1 MNNVAEALNILGNF
15 CGKRDIAELTS
26 EQLQDKYGI
35 KQADVLVLF
44 GGSIIYGGDVLAEA
58 MKNGVAKKYIIVGG
72 VGHTTEALRKKFRK
86 EMPQLDVDDLSEA
99 EIFKNYLKLKHKLE
113 PDLLECKSTN
123 CGNNITYLLDL
134 LKECR
139 LVYKSI
145 ILLQDSTM
153 QCRMEAGL
161 RKYIDKNIDIINYA
175 VYSVNVVVEDG
186 RLSYER
192 PILGMWGLEKYMSL
206 LMGEIQRLSDNE
218 NGYGP
223 KGKNFIEHVEIP
235 AEVKKAYDELC
246 VNYANLVR
254 KANPLYAS
262 NEVY

>member
-44 GGSIIYGGDVLAEA
+44 GGSIIYGGDVLTEA

-99 EIFKNYLKLKHKLE
+99 EIFKNYLKLKYKLE

-134 LKECR
+134 LKESG
-139 LVYKSI
+139 LIYESI

-153 QCRMEAGL
+153 QRRMEAGL

-175 VYSVNVVVEDG
+175 VYSVNVVVKNG
-186 RLSYER
+186 RLSFER
-192 PILGMWGLEKYMSL
+192 PILGMWDLEKYMSL

-262 NEVY
+262 NEVC

>member
-1 MNNVAEALNILGNF
+1 MNNVVEALNILGNF
-15 CGKRDIAELTS
+15 CGKRDIVELTS
-26 EQLQDKYGI
+26 EQLQEKYGI
-35 KQADVLVLF
+35 KKADVLVLF

-86 EMPQLDVDDLSEA
+86 EMPQLNVDDLSEA
-99 EIFKNYLKLKHKLE
+99 EIFKNYIKLKYKLE
-113 PDLLECKSTN
+113 PDLLESKSTN

-134 LKECR
+134 LKESG
-139 LVYKSI
+139 LSYKSI

-153 QCRMEAGL
+153 QRRMEAGL

-175 VYSVNVVVEDG
+175 VYSVNVVVKNG

-192 PILGMWGLEKYMSL
+192 SILGMWDLEKYMSL

-235 AEVKKAYDELC
+235 IEVKKAYDELC

-262 NEVY
+262 NEVC

>member
-99 EIFKNYLKLKHKLE
+99 EIFKNYLKLKYKLE

-134 LKECR
+134 LKESG
-139 LVYKSI
+139 LIYESI

-153 QCRMEAGL
+153 QRRMEAGL

-175 VYSVNVVVEDG
+175 VYSVNVVVKNG
-186 RLSYER
+186 RLSFER
-192 PILGMWGLEKYMSL
+192 PILGMW
-206 LMGEIQRLSDNE
+206 D
-218 NGYGP
+218 
-223 KGKNFIEHVEIP
+223 
-235 AEVKKAYDELC
+235 
-246 VNYANLVR
+246 LVWSKR
-254 KANPLYAS
+254 
-262 NEVY
+262 

>member
-99 EIFKNYLKLKHKLE
+99 EIFKNYLKLKYKLE

-134 LKECR
+134 LKESG
-139 LVYKSI
+139 LIYESI

-153 QCRMEAGL
+153 QRRMEAGL

-175 VYSVNVVVEDG
+175 VYSVNVVVKNG
-186 RLSYER
+186 RLSFER
-192 PILGMWGLEKYMSL
+192 PILGMWDLEKYMSL

-262 NEVY
+262 NEVC

>member
-1 MNNVAEALNILGNF
+1 MLMIY
-15 CGKRDIAELTS
+15 
-26 EQLQDKYGI
+26 Q
-35 KQADVLVLF
+35 KQ
-44 GGSIIYGGDVLAEA
+44 
-58 MKNGVAKKYIIVGG
+58 K
-72 VGHTTEALRKKFRK
+72 
-86 EMPQLDVDDLSEA
+86 
-99 EIFKNYLKLKHKLE
+99 YLKLKYKLE
-113 PDLLECKSTN
+113 PDLLESKSTN

-134 LKECR
+134 LKESG
-139 LVYKSI
+139 LSYKSI

-153 QCRMEAGL
+153 QRRMEAGL
-161 RKYIDKNIDIINYA
+161 RKYFDKNIDIINYA
-175 VYSVNVVVEDG
+175 VYSVNVVVKNG

-192 PILGMWGLEKYMSL
+192 PILGMWDLEKYMSL

-235 AEVKKAYDELC
+235 TEVKKAYDELC

-262 NEVY
+262 NEAC

>member
-15 CGKRDIAELTS
+15 CGKRDIVELTS

-72 VGHTTEALRKKFRK
+72 VGHTTEELRKKFRK
-86 EMPQLDVDDLSEA
+86 EMPQLNVDDLSEA
-99 EIFKNYLKLKHKLE
+99 EIFKNYIKLKYKLE
-113 PDLLECKSTN
+113 PDLLESKSTN

-134 LKECR
+134 LKESG
-139 LVYKSI
+139 LSYKSI

-153 QCRMEAGL
+153 QRRMEAGL

-175 VYSVNVVVEDG
+175 VYSVNVVVKNG

-192 PILGMWGLEKYMSL
+192 PILGMWSLEKYMSL
-206 LMGEIQRLSDNE
+206 LMGEIRRLSDNE

-235 AEVKKAYDELC
+235 AEVKKAYDELY

-262 NEVY
+262 NEVC

>member
-15 CGKRDIAELTS
+15 CGKRDIAKLTS

-99 EIFKNYLKLKHKLE
+99 EIFKNYLKLKYKLE

-134 LKECR
+134 LKESG
-139 LVYKSI
+139 LIYESI

-153 QCRMEAGL
+153 QRRMEAGL

-175 VYSVNVVVEDG
+175 VYSVNVVVKNG
-186 RLSYER
+186 RLSFER
-192 PILGMWGLEKYMSL
+192 PILGMWDLEKYMSL

-262 NEVY
+262 NEVC

>member
-99 EIFKNYLKLKHKLE
+99 EIFKNYLKLKYKLE

-134 LKECR
+134 LKESG
-139 LVYKSI
+139 LIYESI

-153 QCRMEAGL
+153 QRRMEAGL

-175 VYSVNVVVEDG
+175 VYSVNVVVKNG

-192 PILGMWGLEKYMSL
+192 PISGMWDLEKYMSL

-262 NEVY
+262 NEIC

>member
-99 EIFKNYLKLKHKLE
+99 EIFKNYLKLKYKLE

-134 LKECR
+134 LKESG
-139 LVYKSI
+139 LIYKSI

-153 QCRMEAGL
+153 QRRMEAGL

-175 VYSVNVVVEDG
+175 VYSVNVVVKNG
-186 RLSYER
+186 RLSFER
-192 PILGMWGLEKYMSL
+192 PILGMWDLEKYMSL

-262 NEVY
+262 NEVC

>member
-15 CGKRDIAELTS
+15 CGKRDIVELTS
-26 EQLQDKYGI
+26 EQLQYKYGI
-35 KQADVLVLF
+35 KKADVLVLF

-58 MKNGVAKKYIIVGG
+58 MKNRVAKKYIIVGG
-72 VGHTTEALRKKFRK
+72 AGHTTEALRKKFRK
-86 EMPQLDVDDLSEA
+86 EMPQLNVDDLSEA
-99 EIFKNYLKLKHKLE
+99 EIFKNYLKLKYKLE
-113 PDLLECKSTN
+113 PDLLESKSTN

-134 LKECR
+134 LKESG
-139 LVYKSI
+139 LSYKSI

-153 QCRMEAGL
+153 QRRMEAGL
-161 RKYIDKNIDIINYA
+161 RKYFDKNIDIINYA
-175 VYSVNVVVEDG
+175 VYSVNVAVKNG

-192 PILGMWGLEKYMSL
+192 PILDMWDLEKYMSL

-262 NEVY
+262 NEVC

>member
-72 VGHTTEALRKKFRK
+72 VGHTTEALIKKFRK

-123 CGNNITYLLDL
+123 CGNNITYLLEL
-134 LKECR
+134 LKECG

-153 QCRMEAGL
+153 QRRMEAGL

-175 VYSVNVVVEDG
+175 VYSVNVVVKNG
-186 RLSYER
+186 RLSFER
-192 PILGMWGLEKYMSL
+192 PILGMWDLEKYMSL

-262 NEVY
+262 NEVC